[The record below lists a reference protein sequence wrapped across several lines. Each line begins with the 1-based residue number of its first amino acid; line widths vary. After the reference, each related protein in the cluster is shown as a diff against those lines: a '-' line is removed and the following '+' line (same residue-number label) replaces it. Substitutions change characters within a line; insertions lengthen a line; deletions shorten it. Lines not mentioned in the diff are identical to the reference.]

1 MPWNR
6 ANDGW
11 FMATTNSGSEATG
24 EAISSSETT
33 TVQLAV
39 PPRTSTP

>member
-1 MPWNR
+1 
-6 ANDGW
+6 
-11 FMATTNSGSEATG
+11 MATTNSGADATG
-24 EAISSSETT
+24 EAISSSETA